1 MINELFLCIYET
13 ALVMAAGL
21 VIVGCVHIIREAVGE
36 DGAKRSRG
44 NRCKT
49 AAKRGG
55 LTMQLKE
62 DST

>member
-21 VIVGCVHIIREAVGE
+21 VIVGCVYIIREAVGE

-44 NRCKT
+44 NRI
-49 AAKRGG
+49 
-55 LTMQLKE
+55 L
-62 DST
+62 